1 VSIHGKSFV
10 SINGIK
16 LLHICIL
23 TEHRE
28 VFKKKK
34 RKERKKMTMGKPG
47 DFSAM
52 EAYEEVVCFR

>member
-1 VSIHGKSFV
+1 MELNFSIFAYSQNIGKC
-10 SINGIK
+10 
-16 LLHICIL
+16 L
-23 TEHRE
+23 
-28 VFKKKK
+28 KKKK